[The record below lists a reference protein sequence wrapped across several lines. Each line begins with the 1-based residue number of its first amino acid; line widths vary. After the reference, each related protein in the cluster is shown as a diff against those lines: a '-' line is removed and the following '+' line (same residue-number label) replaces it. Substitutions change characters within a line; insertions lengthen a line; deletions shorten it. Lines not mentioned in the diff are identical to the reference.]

1 MKDNQAASSAQ
12 MDEQAQPDVSN
23 DDQNTAEESS
33 NTGTSSPQEKV
44 INLAEF
50 FCGIGNRPVFT
61 RALFENAATQLKKA
75 GRGEV
80 IELLDVY
87 GEMHRIE
94 TKHEVEAG

>member
-1 MKDNQAASSAQ
+1 MKDNQAAPGAQ
-12 MDEQAQPDVSN
+12 TNEQAQPDVSN
-23 DDQNTAEESS
+23 ADQNTVEESS
-33 NTGTSSPQEKV
+33 NTGSSSPQEKV
-44 INLAEF
+44 INVAEF
-50 FCGIGNRPVFT
+50 FRGIGNRPVFT

-87 GEMHRIE
+87 GEMHHIE

>member
-1 MKDNQAASSAQ
+1 M
-12 MDEQAQPDVSN
+12 
-23 DDQNTAEESS
+23 
-33 NTGTSSPQEKV
+33 
-44 INLAEF
+44 
-50 FCGIGNRPVFT
+50 FT
-61 RALFENAATQLKKA
+61 RAVFENAATQLKKA